1 MKFKKI
7 DNLPYYISN
16 NGIVKNHLGDIMK
29 PHNKDGYKRISL
41 FNGTKYVKRYIHRL
55 VAAAFIPNPE
65 NLPEIDHI
73 DGDRANN
80 HATNLRWCTRK
91 QNANN
96 PITRKRMS
104 ERIITNEVIEKR
116 RLKLMGHIV
125 SIETRIKISNSKK
138 GKPNGR
144 LGKKHSE
151 ETKVKISNSKR
162 K

>member
-1 MKFKKI
+1 
-7 DNLPYYISN
+7 
-16 NGIVKNHLGDIMK
+16 
-29 PHNKDGYKRISL
+29 
-41 FNGTKYVKRYIHRL
+41 
-55 VAAAFIPNPE
+55 
-65 NLPEIDHI
+65 
-73 DGDRANN
+73 
-80 HATNLRWCTRK
+80 
-91 QNANN
+91 
-96 PITRKRMS
+96 MS

-151 ETKVKISNSKR
+151 ETKLKISNSKR